1 VNVPPRIDVVID
13 NHNYDR
19 YLRTAIDS
27 ALAQRGV
34 GDVIVVDD
42 GSTDDSPEIIRSYGG
57 QVTAVFKENGGQAS
71 ALNAGWAVSRSG
83 VVIFLDADDVLLPDA
98 VERVAR
104 AFAATPAAVKVQ
116 YRMMV
121 IDGSGTPTGEVMPP
135 AHVHLPTGDLRRSE
149 LTFPFDLPWMA
160 TSGNAFAADALRRI
174 MPIPEQEFA
183 ASADWYLRHV
193 VSLLGEVVS
202 LSDICAC
209 YRVHDSNSY
218 ARAGT
223 SIDIAKIRAT
233 VRFAAATQRHLMRVA
248 DEVGLAPAPRPI
260 LSVADLGNRLIS
272 KKLDPDAHP
281 LADDRVS
288 RLAVDGAI
296 AAVRRF
302 DVRWPKKLVFIGWF
316 AATALA
322 PRRACGRLAGIFL
335 FPERRPRVSR
345 LLGRLKDQ
353 RRAVQ
358 GSAAHE

>member
-1 VNVPPRIDVVID
+1 VNLPLRIDVVID
-13 NHNYDR
+13 NHNYGR
-19 YLRTAIDS
+19 YLGAAIDS

-42 GSTDDSPEIIRSYGG
+42 GSTDESPEIIRSYGER
-57 QVTAVFKENGGQAS
+57 VTGVFKENGGQAS
-71 ALNAGWAVSRSG
+71 ALNAGWARSRSG
-83 VVIFLDADDVLLPDA
+83 VVIFLDADDVLLPHA

-104 AFAATPAAVKVQ
+104 AFAAKPEAVKVQ

-121 IDGSGTPTGEVMPP
+121 IDGSGRPTGEVMPP
-135 AHVHLPTGDLRRSE
+135 AHVQLPTGDLRRSE

-160 TSGNAFAADALRRI
+160 TSGNAFAADALRRM
-174 MPIPEQEFA
+174 MPIPEHEFA

-202 LSDICAC
+202 LSDVCAC
-209 YRVHDSNSY
+209 YRVHGSNSY

-223 SIDIAKIRAT
+223 SLDMAKIRAS
-233 VRFAAATQRHLMRVA
+233 VRFAAATQRHLLRVA
-248 DEVGLAPAPRPI
+248 DEVGLEPAPRPI
-260 LSVADLGNRLIS
+260 LSVADLANRLIS

-281 LADDRVS
+281 LAHDRVA
-288 RLAVDGAI
+288 RLAFDGAI

-322 PRRACGRLAGIFL
+322 PRRACGKLAAIFL

-345 LLGRLKDQ
+345 LLGRLAEP
-353 RRAVQ
+353 RRTAR

>member
-1 VNVPPRIDVVID
+1 MNVPLRIDVVID

-71 ALNAGWAVSRSG
+71 ALNAGWAVSRSS

-104 AFAATPAAVKVQ
+104 AFAATPAAVNVQ

-121 IDGSGTPTGEVMPP
+121 IDGAGTPTGEVMPP
-135 AHVHLPTGDLRRSE
+135 AHIHLPTGDLRRSE

-160 TSGNAFAADALRRI
+160 TSGNAFAPTRSAHHAD
-174 MPIPEQEFA
+174 PEQEFA

-202 LSDICAC
+202 L
-209 YRVHDSNSY
+209 R
-218 ARAGT
+218 T
-223 SIDIAKIRAT
+223 SAPAT
-233 VRFAAATQRHLMRVA
+233 AFTTPTATRGRGNPSTWQRFA
-248 DEVGLAPAPRPI
+248 RPCASQQQH
-260 LSVADLGNRLIS
+260 SVI
-272 KKLDPDAHP
+272 
-281 LADDRVS
+281 
-288 RLAVDGAI
+288 
-296 AAVRRF
+296 
-302 DVRWPKKLVFIGWF
+302 
-316 AATALA
+316 
-322 PRRACGRLAGIFL
+322 
-335 FPERRPRVSR
+335 
-345 LLGRLKDQ
+345 
-353 RRAVQ
+353 
-358 GSAAHE
+358 

>member
-1 VNVPPRIDVVID
+1 VNVPLRIDVVID
-13 NHNYDR
+13 NHNYGR
-19 YLRTAIDS
+19 YLGAAIDS

-42 GSTDDSPEIIRSYGG
+42 GSTDESPEIIRSYGER
-57 QVTAVFKENGGQAS
+57 VTGVFKENGGQAS
-71 ALNAGWAVSRSG
+71 AINAGWERSRSG
-83 VVIFLDADDVLLPDA
+83 VVIFLDADDVLLPHA

-104 AFAATPAAVKVQ
+104 AFAATPKAVKVQ
-116 YRMMV
+116 FRMLV

-135 AHVHLPTGDLRRSE
+135 PHVHLPTGDLRRSE

-174 MPIPEQEFA
+174 MPIPEEEFA

-202 LSDICAC
+202 LSDVCAC
-209 YRVHDSNSY
+209 YRVHGSNSY

-223 SIDIAKIRAT
+223 SIDLAKIRAS
-233 VRFAAATQRHLMRVA
+233 VRFAAATQFHLLRVA
-248 DEVGLAPAPRPI
+248 DEVGLQRTPRPI

-281 LADDRVS
+281 LTNDRVAQ
-288 RLAVDGAI
+288 LTVDGAI

-322 PRRACGRLAGIFL
+322 PRRACGRLAAIFL

-345 LLGRLKDQ
+345 LLGRLAEPC
-353 RRAVQ
+353 RTAR